1 MEGALSELRWQEQNV
16 SVISLVI
23 DYNLGWEWNPKGCLL
38 HGKRLSLS
46 SFHIF
51 AVQWHTYDPNSN
63 PPLTSVSLALLG
75 STAKFG
81 PFYFTPCLSS
91 TILVPVEAENSVLRS
106 P

>member
-1 MEGALSELRWQEQNV
+1 MESQ
-16 SVISLVI
+16 
-23 DYNLGWEWNPKGCLL
+23 
-38 HGKRLSLS
+38 RLFVTWKATQPEH

-51 AVQWHTYDPNSN
+51 AVQWHTYDPNSI

-91 TILVPVEAENSVLRS
+91 TILVPVETEDSVLRS